1 MIELAALAQTAP
13 VGSSAGGE
21 FPTLLLSSILWV
33 PTIAAIAILFFPGRT
48 DIDRDRIKTVAV
60 SGASVAL
67 ALAVVMW
74 YGFREQFSQF
84 AYDENHPWIKAVGA
98 AYHLGVDGVS
108 MPLVLLTTLLFLVA
122 VLASWRVRER
132 VKEYMALLL
141 LTQTAITGVFA
152 ALDYL
157 LLVAFWAMALIA
169 LTLLIAGWGGRRRV
183 PAAWR
188 FFGFTM
194 GAWALLVLAVL
205 IMHFKATAP
214 TFDIGTLHDQTF
226 HGTIAGLLL
235 WLTVAAFGITLAAVP
250 LHGWLLDTVSEA
262 GTPVAILVAGLVVK
276 LGAYGLVRVSLGQF
290 PEALHHVST
299 AIMVIGL
306 VSVLWGGLSALGQ
319 DNAKRL
325 VAALTVSQMGL
336 VVLAVSSGRQ
346 VALDGAL
353 LLLFAH
359 GLIVALL
366 LGVVGLVADRAGTAS
381 LAGLGGLAAR
391 MPRGAVL
398 GVVGALAALGVPGFM
413 GFTGQLML
421 LVGSYPSHRTGT
433 MVAVLGLLLVAAALL
448 TMVQRLFFG
457 SLAESHARVRD
468 AGTLEVGYAS
478 GLVFLLVL
486 LGLLPAL
493 LIDNINSGVLS
504 LLIRGGA

>member
-1 MIELAALAQTAP
+1 
-13 VGSSAGGE
+13 
-21 FPTLLLSSILWV
+21 
-33 PTIAAIAILFFPGRT
+33 
-48 DIDRDRIKTVAV
+48 
-60 SGASVAL
+60 
-67 ALAVVMW
+67 
-74 YGFREQFSQF
+74 
-84 AYDENHPWIKAVGA
+84 
-98 AYHLGVDGVS
+98 
-108 MPLVLLTTLLFLVA
+108 
-122 VLASWRVRER
+122 
-132 VKEYMALLL
+132 
-141 LTQTAITGVFA
+141 
-152 ALDYL
+152 
-157 LLVAFWAMALIA
+157 
-169 LTLLIAGWGGRRRV
+169 
-183 PAAWR
+183 
-188 FFGFTM
+188 
-194 GAWALLVLAVL
+194 
-205 IMHFKATAP
+205 
-214 TFDIGTLHDQTF
+214 
-226 HGTIAGLLL
+226 
-235 WLTVAAFGITLAAVP
+235 
-250 LHGWLLDTVSEA
+250 
-262 GTPVAILVAGLVVK
+262 
-276 LGAYGLVRVSLGQF
+276 
-290 PEALHHVST
+290 
-299 AIMVIGL
+299 MVIGL

-366 LGVVGLVADRAGTAS
+366 LAVVGLVADRAGTAS

-398 GVVGALAALGVPGFM
+398 GMVGALAALGVPGFV

-421 LVGSYPSHRTGT
+421 LVGSYPAHRTGT
-433 MVAVLGLLLVAAALL
+433 MVAVLGLLLGAAALL

-457 SLAESHARVRD
+457 SLAESHAKVRD

>member
-1 MIELAALAQTAP
+1 MIQLAALAQTAP
-13 VGSSAGGE
+13 IGSTPGGE

-33 PTIAAIAILFFPGRT
+33 PTIAALAILFFPART
-48 DIDRDRIKTVAV
+48 DIERDRIKTVAV
-60 SGASVAL
+60 SGASLAL

-74 YGFREQFSQF
+74 YGFREQFTQF

-108 MPLVLLTTLLFLVA
+108 MPLVLLTTLLFLTA

-132 VKEYMALLL
+132 LKEYMVLLL

-214 TFDIGTLHDQTF
+214 TFDIGTLHDQVF
-226 HGTIAGLLL
+226 RGTIGGLLL

-290 PEALHHVST
+290 PEPLHRVNT

-306 VSVLWGGLSALGQ
+306 ISVLWGGLSALGQ

-353 LLLFAH
+353 LLLFSH
-359 GLIVALL
+359 GLIVA
-366 LGVVGLVADRAGTAS
+366 
-381 LAGLGGLAAR
+381 
-391 MPRGAVL
+391 
-398 GVVGALAALGVPGFM
+398 
-413 GFTGQLML
+413 
-421 LVGSYPSHRTGT
+421 
-433 MVAVLGLLLVAAALL
+433 
-448 TMVQRLFFG
+448 
-457 SLAESHARVRD
+457 
-468 AGTLEVGYAS
+468 
-478 GLVFLLVL
+478 
-486 LGLLPAL
+486 
-493 LIDNINSGVLS
+493 
-504 LLIRGGA
+504 

>member
-1 MIELAALAQTAP
+1 MIQLAALAQTTP
-13 VGSSAGGE
+13 VGTTPGGE
-21 FPTLLLSSILWV
+21 FPTLLLSSIVWV
-33 PTIAAIAILFFPGRT
+33 PSIAAIAILFFPGRT
-48 DIDRDRIKTVAV
+48 DLDKDRMRTVAV
-60 SGASVAL
+60 AGVGLAL

-122 VLASWRVRER
+122 LLASWRERER
-132 VKEYMALLL
+132 LKEYLVLLL
-141 LTQTAITGVFA
+141 LAQTAITGVFA
-152 ALDYL
+152 SQDYL
-157 LLVAFWAMALIA
+157 LLVGFWAMALVA

-183 PAAWR
+183 AAAWR

-194 GAWALLVLAVL
+194 GAWALVVLAVA
-205 IMHFKATAP
+205 IMHFKAIAP
-214 TFDIGTLHDQTF
+214 TFDVQTLHDQVF
-226 HGTIAGLLL
+226 RGTIGGLLL

-250 LHGWLLDTVSEA
+250 LHGWFLDTVSEA
-262 GTPVAILVAGLVVK
+262 TTPVAMLVAGLVVK
-276 LGAYGLVRVSLGQF
+276 LGAYGLIRVSLGQF

-306 VSVLWGGLSALGQ
+306 VGVLWGGLSALGQ

-336 VVLAVSSGRQ
+336 VFLAVSSGRQ

-366 LGVVGLVADRAGTAS
+366 LGVVGLVAERAGTAS
-381 LAGLGGLAAR
+381 LSGLGGLAAR

-398 GVVGALAALGVPGFM
+398 GVVGALAALGMPGFV
-413 GFTGQLML
+413 GFTGQMML
-421 LVGSYPSHRTGT
+421 LMGSYPSHRTGT
-433 MVAVLGLLLVAAALL
+433 MVAVLGLLLGAAALL

-457 SLAESHARVRD
+457 SLAEAHARIRD
-468 AGTLEVGYAS
+468 AGTLEIGYAS
-478 GLVFLLVL
+478 GLVFVLVL

-504 LLIRGGA
+504 LMLRGGA